1 MEGCQYQHK
10 MFLEKRKAFRG
21 MGSWLL
27 RGQASN
33 SISIPTDISNVQ
45 TPTQKITPTIETP
58 ALCEHMWFQQL
69 IPSQPTQA
77 SQEEEEEALFNMEAK
92 LD

>member
-1 MEGCQYQHK
+1 M
-10 MFLEKRKAFRG
+10 LSEKRKAFG
-21 MGSWLL
+21 GLGSWLL
-27 RGQASN
+27 RGEASN
-33 SISIPTDISNVQ
+33 SISIPTDISNVR

-77 SQEEEEEALFNMEAK
+77 TQEEEEEALSNVEAK